1 VDSLWFFEARTLM
14 FGREAIHVVDNKL
27 LKIST
32 LENIGALRHACLKLF
47 DGFLIRV
54 YDCDAAVLERVAVN
68 ETLLDEGREH
78 KDVLEFFW
86 RNVLALRQL
95 EDILG
100 AVDDLDR
107 AVREDLG
114 NVTSS
119 EPALFVERFFGLIV
133 TEEVALE
140 NRWSLHANL
149 ASWIRFI
156 SGEVLHF
163 RNIL

>member
-1 VDSLWFFEARTLM
+1 M

-32 LENIGALRHACLKLF
+32 LENIGALRHASLELF

-54 YDCDAAVLERVAVN
+54 YDCDAAVLERVSIDEALLN
-68 ETLLDEGREH
+68 ERRKNEDI
-78 KDVLEFFW
+78 LEFFW
-86 RNVLALRQL
+86 RDVFALRQL

-140 NRWSLHANL
+140 N
-149 ASWIRFI
+149 
-156 SGEVLHF
+156 
-163 RNIL
+163 

>member
-1 VDSLWFFEARTLM
+1 M

-27 LKIST
+27 LEIST
-32 LENIGALRHACLKLF
+32 LENIGALRHASLELF

-140 NRWSLHANL
+140 N
-149 ASWIRFI
+149 
-156 SGEVLHF
+156 
-163 RNIL
+163 

>member
-1 VDSLWFFEARTLM
+1 MDSLWFFEAGTLM

-27 LKIST
+27 LEIST
-32 LENIGALRHACLKLF
+32 LENIGALRHACLELF

-54 YDCDAAVLERVAVN
+54 YDCDAAVLERVSIDEA
-68 ETLLDEGREH
+68 LLNEGREN
-78 KDVLEFFW
+78 KDILEFFW
-86 RNVLALRQL
+86 RDVLTLRQL

-140 NRWSLHANL
+140 N
-149 ASWIRFI
+149 
-156 SGEVLHF
+156 
-163 RNIL
+163 

>member
-27 LKIST
+27 LEIST
-32 LENIGALRHACLKLF
+32 LENIGALRHASLELF

-54 YDCDAAVLERVAVN
+54 YDCDAAVLERVSIDEALLN
-68 ETLLDEGREH
+68 ERRKNEDI
-78 KDVLEFFW
+78 LEFFW
-86 RNVLALRQL
+86 RDVFALRQL

-140 NRWSLHANL
+140 N
-149 ASWIRFI
+149 
-156 SGEVLHF
+156 
-163 RNIL
+163 